1 MLANVWFAV
10 PGTVPSL
17 SDNPPTIMVQWR
29 GRRRSSNVIDARGK
43 SGRGVAIG
51 GGSILIVI
59 LGLIF
64 GFDPSMILSLLG
76 GGGSTAQVETQTSGE
91 VPANDD
97 AGAFVEV
104 ILADTEDT
112 WSQIFQQAGSS
123 YQQPELVLFTD
134 RVQSACGIAGAA
146 TGPFYCPTDQRVY
159 LDLGFFRQLQQMG
172 ASGDFA
178 VAYVIAHEIG
188 HHVQNLEG
196 TLGAVRQAQ
205 SRAGQAEANA
215 LSVRT
220 ELQADCYAGIWAYYA
235 ETERDLLEA
244 GDIEEGIDA
253 AAAVGDDRIQGG
265 AASPDSFTHGT
276 SSQRIEAF
284 QTGFRSGSVQSCD
297 TFADL
302 R

>member
-1 MLANVWFAV
+1 
-10 PGTVPSL
+10 
-17 SDNPPTIMVQWR
+17 MVQWR
-29 GRRRSSNVIDARGK
+29 GRRGSSNVIDARGK
-43 SGRGVAIG
+43 RGLALG
-51 GGSILIVI
+51 GGSILIVL
-59 LGLIF
+59 LGMIF

-76 GGGSTAQVETQTSGE
+76 GGSAPTAQTQTSGE
-91 VPANDD
+91 VPPTDE
-97 AGAFVEV
+97 GGEFVSV

-112 WSQIFQQAGSS
+112 WNAIFQRAGAQ
-123 YQQPELVLFTD
+123 YREPELVLFSD
-134 RVQSACGIAGAA
+134 RVQSACGLAGAA

-159 LDLGFFRQLQQMG
+159 LDLSFFRQLQQLG

-196 TLGAVRQAQ
+196 TLGQVREMQGRVGQAQ
-205 SRAGQAEANA
+205 ANE

-220 ELQADCYAGIWAYYA
+220 ELQADCYAGVWAYYA

-244 GDIEEGIDA
+244 GDVEEGIDA
-253 AAAVGDDRIQGG
+253 AAAVGDDYLQQRAGR
-265 AASPDSFTHGT
+265 AAAPESFTHGT
-276 SSQRIEAF
+276 SEQRISAF
-284 QTGFRSGSVQSCD
+284 QTGLQSGNTASCD

>member
-1 MLANVWFAV
+1 
-10 PGTVPSL
+10 
-17 SDNPPTIMVQWR
+17 MVQWR
-29 GRRRSSNVIDARGK
+29 GRRGSSNVIDARGK
-43 SGRGVAIG
+43 TGRGIALG

-59 LGLIF
+59 LGLLF

-76 GGGSTAQVETQTSGE
+76 GGGGAATVDTQTSGE
-91 VPANDD
+91 VPPTDE
-97 AGAFVEV
+97 AGQFVEV

-112 WSQIFQQAGSS
+112 WSGIFSRAGSQ
-123 YQQPELVLFTD
+123 YREPELVLFSGT
-134 RVQSACGIAGAA
+134 VQSACGIAGSA
-146 TGPFYCPTDQRVY
+146 TGPFYCPNDQRVY
-159 LDLGFFRQLQQMG
+159 LDLSFFRQLQQLG

-196 TLGAVRQAQ
+196 TLGEVRQMQ
-205 SRAGQAEANA
+205 GRVGQAQANE

-235 ETERDLLEA
+235 ETERDLLEE

-253 AAAVGDDRIQGG
+253 AGAVGDDYLQQRAGQ
-265 AASPDSFTHGT
+265 AAAPESFTHG
-276 SSQRIEAF
+276 SSAQRTESF
-284 QTGFRSGSVQSCD
+284 QRGFRSGDLSACD

-302 R
+302 RGR

>member
-1 MLANVWFAV
+1 
-10 PGTVPSL
+10 
-17 SDNPPTIMVQWR
+17 MVQWR
-29 GRRRSSNVIDARGK
+29 GRRGSSNVIDARGK
-43 SGRGVAIG
+43 KGRGIALG

-76 GGGSTAQVETQTSGE
+76 GGGSAPQVETQTSGE
-91 VPANDD
+91 VPPQDE
-97 AGAFVEV
+97 AGEFVSV

-112 WSQIFQQAGSS
+112 WGQLFQQANTQ
-123 YQQPELVLFTD
+123 YRQPELVLFTD

-146 TGPFYCPTDQRVY
+146 TGPFYCPNDQRVY

-196 TLGAVRQAQ
+196 TLGEVRQMQ
-205 SRAGQAEANA
+205 SRVSQAQANE

-235 ETERDLLEA
+235 ETERDLLQA
-244 GDIEEGIDA
+244 GDVEEGIDA

-276 SSQRIEAF
+276 SAQRVEAF
-284 QTGFRSGSVQSCD
+284 QTGFRSGDVGSCD

>member
-1 MLANVWFAV
+1 
-10 PGTVPSL
+10 
-17 SDNPPTIMVQWR
+17 MVQWR
-29 GRRRSSNVIDARGK
+29 GRRRSSNVIDVRGNK
-43 SGRGVAIG
+43 GKVALG
-51 GGSILIVI
+51 GGTLLIVL
-59 LGLIF
+59 LGLLF
-64 GFDPSMILSLLG
+64 GVDPGQLLSLLG
-76 GGGSTAQVETQTSGE
+76 GGGAATVETQTSGD
-91 VPANDD
+91 VPPQDE
-97 AGAFVEV
+97 AGEFVQV

-112 WSQIFQQAGSS
+112 WGKLFQQANAQ
-123 YQQPELVLFTD
+123 YRQPELVLFTD
-134 RVQSACGIAGAA
+134 RVQSACGLAGAA

-172 ASGDFA
+172 ASGEFA

-196 TLGAVRQAQ
+196 TLSEIRNMQQRLPA
-205 SRAGQAEANA
+205 AEANS

-220 ELQADCYAGIWAYYA
+220 ELQADCYAGIWAHYA
-235 ETERDLLEA
+235 ETERDLLET
-244 GDIEEGIDA
+244 GDVQVGIDA

-276 SSQRIEAF
+276 SAQRVEAF
-284 QTGFRSGSVQSCD
+284 QTGLRSGDLGSCD